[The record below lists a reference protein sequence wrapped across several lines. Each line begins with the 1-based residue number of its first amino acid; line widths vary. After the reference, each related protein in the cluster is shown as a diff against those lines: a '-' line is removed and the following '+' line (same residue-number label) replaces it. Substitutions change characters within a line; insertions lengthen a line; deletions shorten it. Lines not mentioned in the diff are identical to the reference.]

1 MPDFQVIF
9 TDGKGTVLQANT
21 IEADDLDAA
30 IDDVDS
36 LLVSPLHATAVQIAM
51 IEGMKS

>member
-9 TDGKGTVLQANT
+9 TASNGTVLQANT

-36 LLVSPLHATAVQIAM
+36 MLISPLHATAVQVAM
-51 IEGMKS
+51 IEGAKS